1 MVGVLWDPKGR
12 VATKEKGKDKRAQ
25 AHQCHQSCVASG
37 IKLLQ
42 VIPCALDSTAKVGA
56 QRRASSPV
64 SVAAKACMYVPNLV
78 AKVSTVCSSIQRSDK

>member
-1 MVGVLWDPKGR
+1 MGS
-12 VATKEKGKDKRAQ
+12 KGKSGHKGKGKGQ
-25 AHQCHQSCVASG
+25 KGTTSCVPSG

-42 VIPCALDSTAKVGA
+42 VIPFALDSTAKVGA